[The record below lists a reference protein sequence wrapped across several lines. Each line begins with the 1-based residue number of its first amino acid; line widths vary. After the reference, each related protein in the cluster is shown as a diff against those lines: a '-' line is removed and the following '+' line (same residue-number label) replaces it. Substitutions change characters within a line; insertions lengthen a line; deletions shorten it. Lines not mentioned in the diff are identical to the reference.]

1 MRQQCERQAFV
12 SAPFEWSRHAL
23 SEGLITWTL
32 THFYLCIIIDICK
45 IMSNEKTIT
54 RLITDMKRR
63 KKVQIEF
70 QETPLSL
77 HTNVHFHKDFMV
89 AFLWHVVAL

>member
-12 SAPFEWSRHAL
+12 SAPFGWSRHAL

-32 THFYLCIIIDICK
+32 THLYLCIITDICK

-54 RLITDMKRR
+54 RLITDMKR
-63 KKVQIEF
+63 KKKANRIPGNTFVITHQY
-70 QETPLSL
+70 TLS
-77 HTNVHFHKDFMV
+77 
-89 AFLWHVVAL
+89 